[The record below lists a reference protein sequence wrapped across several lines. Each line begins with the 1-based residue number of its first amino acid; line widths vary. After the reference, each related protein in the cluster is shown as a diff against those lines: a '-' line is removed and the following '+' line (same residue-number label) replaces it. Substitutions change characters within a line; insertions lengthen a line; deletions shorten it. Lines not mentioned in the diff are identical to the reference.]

1 MVLVEYKPLL
11 SGRPFMFNSHY
22 AVVHNVVIDART
34 PKVVSVKNTTCG
46 IVRISKRQLVG
57 KIKETED
64 SGYFTCSWGTA
75 FTALTVGIALT
86 TIATMVS
93 NIDLVSLATK

>member
-11 SGRPFMFNSHY
+11 SGRPFIFNSHHAAVHN
-22 AVVHNVVIDART
+22 AVVDART
-34 PKVVSVKNTTCG
+34 PKVVSVKNTTRG
-46 IVRISKRQLVG
+46 TVRIPKRQLVG

-64 SGYFTCSWGTA
+64 SGYFAYSWGTA

-86 TIATMVS
+86 TIATMASDV
-93 NIDLVSLATK
+93 DLVSLATK